1 MVYPHGGPF
10 ATQFSHRLPISVPWS
25 GSCSLDDERHHN
37 VSVRSPSLCLS
48 SVSHSGTSLLEG
60 QGSTS
65 LDDSH
70 RPQVAL
76 STVVHGSLRAV
87 LCCSF
92 PASSEAGPPC
102 TAEIFD
108 QPESHGLRAPLL
120 CGTPCVHQGHLV
132 SRAAGLFL
140 SASEH
145 GIGVRPSVG
154 QVDVVMLFQWHLA
167 IGPSRYQF
175 SQFLAYLSKEL
186 KVAASS
192 TLIG

>member
-120 CGTPCVHQGHLV
+120 CC
-132 SRAAGLFL
+132 AGLLAFIRGI
-140 SASEH
+140 SSVEH
-145 GIGVRPSVG
+145 MVSSCQRPNTELVYG
-154 QVDVVMLFQWHLA
+154 HQWV
-167 IGPSRYQF
+167 
-175 SQFLAYLSKEL
+175 KWM
-186 KVAASS
+186 
-192 TLIG
+192 